1 MPQRILI
8 VDDNAAMRSDMS
20 RILKASDPLLE
31 IVEAHDGLEALKVLG
46 ESMVDVII
54 TDMVMPR
61 MDGLKL
67 LAAIRR
73 DERLQQI
80 PVIMVTS
87 QNQLEE
93 KLVTFEHG
101 AHDFLTKPY
110 HPAELVA
117 RTRVMLRLRAQM
129 RAIEQQAI
137 IDPVTGLYNQNYLS
151 GALARELKRCQRYNL
166 NLSCLMIDVDHFKS
180 INDTHGHLVGDEVL
194 RTVGK
199 ILQTTLRGYD
209 FAVRYGGDEFLVI
222 LAQNNPLGAAY
233 VAERIRDM
241 IQHQTLS
248 VAKSSPA
255 SVTVSIGVASV
266 PGGAASAPTVL
277 IEAADQALYDAKRQ
291 GRNRVVTVAASQS
304 T

>member
-1 MPQRILI
+1 
-8 VDDNAAMRSDMS
+8 
-20 RILKASDPLLE
+20 
-31 IVEAHDGLEALKVLG
+31 
-46 ESMVDVII
+46 
-54 TDMVMPR
+54 
-61 MDGLKL
+61 
-67 LAAIRR
+67 
-73 DERLQQI
+73 
-80 PVIMVTS
+80 
-87 QNQLEE
+87 
-93 KLVTFEHG
+93 
-101 AHDFLTKPY
+101 
-110 HPAELVA
+110 
-117 RTRVMLRLRAQM
+117 
-129 RAIEQQAI
+129 
-137 IDPVTGLYNQNYLS
+137 
-151 GALARELKRCQRYNL
+151 
-166 NLSCLMIDVDHFKS
+166 
-180 INDTHGHLVGDEVL
+180 VL